1 MRYAGRGHDKKH
13 VDEMRRTKF
22 MSVVVIE
29 QTKNKKQKTKN
40 KKKLFGSGTGYIVGE
55 MRRQVDE
62 SLVINRALM
71 ESFMNER
78 ERVGLRT

>member
-1 MRYAGRGHDKKH
+1 MRNAGRGQDKKH

-29 QTKNKKQKTKN
+29 QTKNKKQKTK
-40 KKKLFGSGTGYIVGE
+40 KSDLVVVHRYIVGE

-78 ERVGLRT
+78 

>member
-1 MRYAGRGHDKKH
+1 VVREQSRGHVLAQIGGSRTVARARKDAFSMRYAGRGHDKKH

-40 KKKLFGSGTGYIVGE
+40 KKK
-55 MRRQVDE
+55 
-62 SLVINRALM
+62 
-71 ESFMNER
+71 
-78 ERVGLRT
+78 